1 MLVIRVKETGQ
12 LIEAEPRFNCG
23 SQTGFY
29 VKGSSSVYGYEDVD
43 VLSYEEIRA
52 IISLPEHRI
61 DDDIHGSVKELRRKL
76 AKEYGYSSRKTV

>member
-29 VKGSSSVYGYEDVD
+29 VKGSSSVY
-43 VLSYEEIRA
+43 S
-52 IISLPEHRI
+52 
-61 DDDIHGSVKELRRKL
+61 
-76 AKEYGYSSRKTV
+76 